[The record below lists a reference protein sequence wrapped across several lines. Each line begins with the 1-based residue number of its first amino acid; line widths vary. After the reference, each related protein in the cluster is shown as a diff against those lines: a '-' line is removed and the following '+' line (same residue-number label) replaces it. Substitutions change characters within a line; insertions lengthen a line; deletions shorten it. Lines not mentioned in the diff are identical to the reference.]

1 MMLPGGALLRYRC
14 LHLGIHPLRIGLLIE
29 RGLLCRLLLP
39 TPASDASQGT
49 AATISPNTATG
60 SATAT
65 GDASDV
71 APDADSANTGTAGT
85 SSASRLA
92 AATESLTAAVE
103 PSTQAFTSPADDA
116 PLANEAFAQLQAWL
130 DGRLTHFDLPLAP
143 LPGTAL
149 QQQIRELI
157 AAIPRGETRRYSEL
171 GPPRCVARICSTNPL
186 PLLLPCHRV
195 IPAGGS
201 LAAPGRYQGGTQLKR
216 WLLQAESAG

>member
-1 MMLPGGALLRYRC
+1 MTLPDGALLRYRR

-39 TPASDASQGT
+39 TPSLSTSQGT
-49 AATISPNTATG
+49 AATIGPNTASG
-60 SATAT
+60 SSTVIS
-65 GDASDV
+65 DVSDV
-71 APDADSANTGTAGT
+71 ALDADSASTGTAGT

-92 AATESLTAAVE
+92 AATESLTAAAE
-103 PSTQAFTSPADDA
+103 PSAQAFASPADED
-116 PLANEAFAQLQAWL
+116 LADEAFAQLQAWL
-130 DGRLTHFDLPLAP
+130 DGRLTRFDLPLAP

-149 QQQIRELI
+149 QQQIRERI
-157 AAIPRGETRRYSEL
+157 AAIPRGETRRYGEL
-171 GPPRCVARICSTNPL
+171 GPPRCVARVCSGNPL

>member
-39 TPASDASQGT
+39 TPASDASRGT
-49 AATISPNTATG
+49 QAATG
-60 SATAT
+60 SSTFI
-65 GDASDV
+65 GDVSDD
-71 APDADSANTGTAGT
+71 APDADSESTGTAGT

-92 AATESLTAAVE
+92 AATESLTAAAE
-103 PSTQAFTSPADDA
+103 PSVQAFVNPADEA
-116 PLANEAFAQLQAWL
+116 LADEAFAQLQAWL
-130 DGRLTHFDLPLAP
+130 DGRLTRFELPLAP

-149 QQQIRELI
+149 QQQIRERI

-216 WLLQAESAG
+216 WLLQAESDG

>member
-1 MMLPGGALLRYRC
+1 MTLPDGSLLRYRR

-39 TPASDASQGT
+39 TPASDASRGT
-49 AATISPNTATG
+49 QAATG
-60 SATAT
+60 SSTFI
-65 GDASDV
+65 GDVSDD
-71 APDADSANTGTAGT
+71 APDADSESTGTVGAARAPH
-85 SSASRLA
+85 SSAA
-92 AATESLTAAVE
+92 PAPLTAAAE
-103 PSTQAFTSPADDA
+103 PSVQAFASPADEA
-116 PLANEAFAQLQAWL
+116 LADEAFAQLQAWL
-130 DGRLTHFDLPLAP
+130 DGRLSSFELPLAP

-149 QQQIRELI
+149 QQQIRERI
-157 AAIPRGETRRYSEL
+157 AAIPRGETRRYGEL

>member
-39 TPASDASQGT
+39 TPASDASRGT
-49 AATISPNTATG
+49 QAATG
-60 SATAT
+60 SSTFI
-65 GDASDV
+65 GDVSDD
-71 APDADSANTGTAGT
+71 APDADSESTGTAGT

-92 AATESLTAAVE
+92 AATESLTAAAE
-103 PSTQAFTSPADDA
+103 PSVQAFASPADDA
-116 PLANEAFAQLQAWL
+116 PLADEAFAQLQAWL

>member
-1 MMLPGGALLRYRC
+1 MTLPDGALLRYRR

-29 RGLLCRLLLP
+29 HGLLCRLLLP
-39 TPASDASQGT
+39 TPSSDASQGT
-49 AATISPNTATG
+49 AATIGPNTASG
-60 SATAT
+60 SSTVI
-65 GDASDV
+65 SDVSEV
-71 APDADSANTGTAGT
+71 APDAGPEGTGTAGT
-85 SSASRLA
+85 SIASRLA
-92 AATESLTAAVE
+92 AATESLTAAAE
-103 PSTQAFTSPADDA
+103 PSVQAFASPADDA
-116 PLANEAFAQLQAWL
+116 PLADEAFAQLQAWL